1 MTHENLSA
9 DALEWKT
16 KATGYQNQMLFAQDE
31 YFKLCKLISEL
42 LDTELGEL
50 ACAGSD
56 APVEDVLGRMKIAIG
71 A

>member
-1 MTHENLSA
+1 MVSDIELQALRNIGNESEDAANEIENLR
-9 DALEWKT
+9 ALI
-16 KATGYQNQMLFAQDE
+16 A
-31 YFKLCKLISEL
+31 EL